1 MRYPDATWTPA
12 HAENRRSGRNG
23 KRRKAVCLHI
33 TAGPVGN
40 EEQSAISWFQN
51 PASGVSAHLV
61 NGPDGTMTQM
71 VDLDDTAYANGITYY
86 RSPSELP
93 PGWAWQGAGWYTPRK
108 ARVLPTWQL
117 ITTGVNPNY
126 ETVSIEHA
134 GQPNTP
140 HPQAQVDA
148 TVAFLR
154 YLATQ
159 QPDLGPWV
167 VGRTL
172 IGHHHLDPKGRAS
185 CPGPLLDLPAIA
197 AAANAPTRRFVHV
210 LGLPIYRDS
219 KLTTPSGQTLPPG
232 SVVAIDRVAAE
243 QPADYAPSAGH
254 LESGAGFI
262 DLNGTEAA

>member
-1 MRYPDATWTPA
+1 MRYPDATWTAAAAGNFNP
-12 HAENRRSGRNG
+12 GRAG
-23 KRRKAVCLHI
+23 KAVKAICLHI

-40 EEQSAISWFQN
+40 EEQSAIRWFQN
-51 PASGVSAHLV
+51 PASSVSAHLV

-71 VDLDDTAYANGITYY
+71 VDFADMAYANGITYY
-86 RSPSELP
+86 RSPGELP

-108 ARVLPTWQL
+108 QRVLPTWQL
-117 ITTGVNPNY
+117 ITQGVNPNL
-126 ETVSIEHA
+126 ETIAIEHA

-140 HPQAQVDA
+140 HPAAQVDA

-154 YLATQ
+154 WAAQQWPQLA
-159 QPDLGPWV
+159 PYV

-172 IGHHHLDPKGRAS
+172 IGHHHLDPKGRAN

-197 AAANAPTRRFVHV
+197 AAANVPLRRFFHV

-219 KLTTPSGQTLPPG
+219 KLTAPSGQTLPPG
-232 SVVAIDRVAAE
+232 SVVAIDRVHAE
-243 QPADYAPSAGH
+243 QPNDYAPSAGH